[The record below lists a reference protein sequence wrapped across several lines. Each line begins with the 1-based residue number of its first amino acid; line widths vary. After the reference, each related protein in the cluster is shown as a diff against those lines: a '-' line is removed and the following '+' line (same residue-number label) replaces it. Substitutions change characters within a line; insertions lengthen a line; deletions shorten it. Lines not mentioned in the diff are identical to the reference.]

1 MFTKK
6 NLKDRLTTVILAG
19 LMSTSSI
26 IPSITSVH
34 AEEETTSHQTV
45 FLFKEKM
52 KVQTR
57 TLNLQNILQTE
68 TSGLN
73 LSIQLAISLRLFP
86 KLTLATM
93 QS

>member
-45 FLFKEKM
+45 FLFKEK
-52 KVQTR
+52 K
-57 TLNLQNILQTE
+57 
-68 TSGLN
+68 
-73 LSIQLAISLRLFP
+73 
-86 KLTLATM
+86 
-93 QS
+93 

>member
-6 NLKDRLTTVILAG
+6 KNLRNRLTTVILAG

-26 IPSITSVH
+26 IPSITNVH

-45 FLFKEKM
+45 FSFKEK
-52 KVQTR
+52 
-57 TLNLQNILQTE
+57 NEGSDENTE
-68 TSGLN
+68 FAKLDSN
-73 LSIQLAISLRLFP
+73 SSIQLVINLRRFP